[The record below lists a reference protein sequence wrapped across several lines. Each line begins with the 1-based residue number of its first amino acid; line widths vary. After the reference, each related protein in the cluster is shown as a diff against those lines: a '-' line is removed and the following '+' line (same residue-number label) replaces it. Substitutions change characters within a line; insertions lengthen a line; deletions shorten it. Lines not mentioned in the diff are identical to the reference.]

1 MFITVFHTVQYAT
14 RVQKD
19 FRETH
24 SATLYYFNVIFSN
37 LSIFLSVVYL
47 FIYGGGVV
55 MYLFYKLDFMPTKCV
70 NNKPKKPVPVPV
82 IYSFFPIAAVALISR
97 PHWAFVC
104 ILRFCD
110 SHWSLV
116 TGICVRDGWVATE
129 WEWAEHFAADAF
141 WGSYVWIFPTDPVI
155 LN

>member
-1 MFITVFHTVQYAT
+1 MQQECRRISERHTVLH
-14 RVQKD
+14 
-19 FRETH
+19 FIILM
-24 SATLYYFNVIFSN
+24 SF
-37 LSIFLSVVYL
+37 FLICRFFCLL
-47 FIYGGGVV
+47 FIYLFMGGFV